1 MKKSL
6 FLSLITASALSAH
19 GTEVWNDLSYL
30 IPELNTETTTIQRIT
45 YTSGGNLIANGGP
58 SADAVQA
65 TLGAL
70 DAGWYSGNRTGDTGS
85 VASVMSDG
93 STQLFSASA
102 NGGGFTAVKFN
113 ELTTG
118 EASKYGELKISF
130 ETGGLSNNTRT
141 GQSQNFSLWYSLG
154 GGEETSLFQVGSTFS
169 GSAGEVANKTWE
181 WTISKDSYNNLF
193 EQGATFY
200 LVLNTGAIDN
210 TYAFQQLEVKNFQ
223 MEGLVIPE
231 PSSCF
236 FSLLGTGV
244 WIFRRKKR

>member
-1 MKKSL
+1 
-6 FLSLITASALSAH
+6 
-19 GTEVWNDLSYL
+19 
-30 IPELNTETTTIQRIT
+30 
-45 YTSGGNLIANGGP
+45 
-58 SADAVQA
+58 
-65 TLGAL
+65 
-70 DAGWYSGNRTGDTGS
+70 
-85 VASVMSDG
+85 MSDG

-113 ELTTG
+113 ELTIG

-141 GQSQNFSLWYSLG
+141 GQPQNFSLWYSLG